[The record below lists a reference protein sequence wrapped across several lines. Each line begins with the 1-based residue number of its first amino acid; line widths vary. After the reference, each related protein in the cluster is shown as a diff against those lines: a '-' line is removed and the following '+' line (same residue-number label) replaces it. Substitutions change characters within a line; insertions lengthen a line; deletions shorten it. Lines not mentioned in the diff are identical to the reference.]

1 MRSLPGSVPSYPAS
15 RPITLED
22 KALLD
27 DIFEREQPRI
37 SEFTFAGLYLFRE
50 AHDYRLSTI
59 GETLVILGR
68 GYDNSPYF
76 LPPVGGDVPAALR
89 RLFADRLPLYGAA
102 EDFIGK
108 YLAGSG
114 AEFVE
119 DRDNF
124 DYLHLREDLA
134 NLAGGRYH
142 GKKNRVNYF
151 TRRNECAVELY
162 APRHCESALRLLDE
176 WKRVR
181 GEVESR
187 SLAPETAATDE
198 ALRMADVLG
207 LQGVVVLVAGEVKAF
222 ALGELLNRT
231 TSVCHF
237 EKADPFSEGAYQLV
251 DREFNRLLFTDRT
264 YVNREQDLG
273 EPGLRESKLSY
284 HPLELIRKF
293 RGIPRGAA

>member
-1 MRSLPGSVPSYPAS
+1 MTRSLPEYPAS
-15 RPITLED
+15 RPITLGD
-22 KALLD
+22 KAVLD
-27 DIFEREQPRI
+27 DVFELVQPRI

-50 AHDYRLSTI
+50 AHSYQLSAI
-59 GETLVILGR
+59 GGTLVILGR

-76 LPPVGGDVPAALR
+76 LPPLGGDIPVAIK
-89 RLFADRLPLYGAA
+89 RLFADRLTLYGAD
-102 EDFIGK
+102 EDFAGK
-108 YLAGSG
+108 YLADSG
-114 AEFVE
+114 AEIVE

-124 DYLHLREDLA
+124 DYLHLRDELA

-151 TRRNECAVELY
+151 TRRHEYVVELY
-162 APRHCESALRLLDE
+162 ASGHCESALRLLDE

-187 SLAPETAATDE
+187 SLASETAAAAE

-207 LQGVVVLVAGEVKAF
+207 LQGVVILVGGEVKAF
-222 ALGELLNRT
+222 ALGEILNRT

-251 DREFNRLLFTDRT
+251 DREFNRLLFTDCT

-273 EPGLRESKLSY
+273 VAGLRESKRSY
-284 HPLELIRKF
+284 HPVELVRKF
-293 RGIPRGAA
+293 RGILRGAA

>member
-1 MRSLPGSVPSYPAS
+1 MTSPLPAYPAS
-15 RPITLED
+15 RPITLDD

-50 AHDYRLSTI
+50 AHGYRLSAI
-59 GETLVILGR
+59 GDTLVILGR
-68 GYDNSPYF
+68 GYDNSTYF
-76 LPPVGGDVPAALR
+76 LPPLGGNVPSALQ
-89 RLFADRLPLYGAA
+89 RLFADRLSLYGAD
-102 EDFIGK
+102 EDFVAK

-114 AEFVE
+114 TVVNE

-124 DYLHLREDLA
+124 DYLHRREDLA
-134 NLAGGRYH
+134 NLAGRRYH
-142 GKKNRVNYF
+142 GKKNRINYF
-151 TRRNECAVELY
+151 TRRQEYTVEFY
-162 APRHCESALRLLDE
+162 GPKHCESALRLLDE
-176 WKRVR
+176 WTRVR

-187 SLAPETAATDE
+187 SLVPETAAAAE
-198 ALRMADVLG
+198 ALRTADVLG
-207 LQGVVVLVAGEVKAF
+207 LEGVVILVGGKVKAF
-222 ALGELLNRT
+222 ALGERLNRT

-251 DREFNRLLFTDRT
+251 DREFSRLLFTDCT

-284 HPLELIRKF
+284 HPVELVRKF
-293 RGIPRGAA
+293 RAIPRGAA